1 MIAGVGDGVVAG
13 DDEAERVAAL
23 QERAWRETAAIDA
36 ELAAGRLDEAGW
48 HAAMA
53 DLVRPAYLAA
63 ATPYAQAGHGGDAAA
78 WEASRGLAAAA
89 LDRSGR
95 FLDVGCASGVLMES
109 VVVWGRR
116 RGFDIEP
123 WGLDIVPELAALA
136 RRRLPA
142 WAARIAVGNIR
153 AWRPARPFDYALLRP
168 EYAPPGRQA
177 EMYGHVLDAVLGN
190 RGRLIVFA
198 GTEQADRRRAED
210 QALAAG
216 LAVAG
221 RTEQVHPEHD
231 GLRRRVFWIDGPDR
245 GQHPH

>member
-1 MIAGVGDGVVAG
+1 MKPGAVAT
-13 DDEAERVAAL
+13 EAERIAAL
-23 QERAWRETAAIDA
+23 KEGAWREIAAIDA

-48 HAAMA
+48 HAAVA

-78 WEASRGLAAAA
+78 WEASRGLAAEA

-109 VVVWGRR
+109 VVVWGRQ
-116 RGFDIEP
+116 RGHDIEP

-136 RRRLPA
+136 RRRLPG
-142 WAARIAVGNIR
+142 WAARIEVGNIR
-153 AWRPARPFDYALLRP
+153 TWRPPRPFDYALLRP
-168 EYAPPGRQA
+168 EYAPPGRQCD
-177 EMYGHVLDAVLGN
+177 MYRHVLDAVLGG

-198 GTEQADRRRAED
+198 GTEEVEQRRAEA
-210 QALAAG
+210 QAQAAG

-221 RTEQVHPEHD
+221 RTERVHPRHA
-231 GLRRRVFWIDGPDR
+231 GLRRRVFWIDAAQR
-245 GQHPH
+245 GQHPR

>member
-1 MIAGVGDGVVAG
+1 MITGGGG
-13 DDEAERVAAL
+13 GGGEAERVAAL
-23 QERAWRETAAIDA
+23 RERAWRETAAIDA
-36 ELAAGRLDEAGW
+36 EFAAGRLDEAGW

-53 DLVRPAYLAA
+53 ELVRPAYLAA
-63 ATPYAQAGHGGDAAA
+63 ATPYAQAGHSGDAAV

-89 LDRSGR
+89 LDRSGC

-109 VVVWGRR
+109 VVVWGQR

-123 WGLDIVPELAALA
+123 WGLEIVPELAALA

-142 WAARIAVGNIR
+142 WAARIEVGNVR
-153 AWRPARPFDYALLRP
+153 HWRPSRTFDYALLRP

-177 EMYGHVLDAVLGN
+177 TMYRHVLDAVLGG

-198 GTEQADRRRAED
+198 GTEAAERRRAED

-221 RTEQVHPEHD
+221 RIERVHPEHD